1 MTAVNVTVRHARPED
16 LEALARLVQA
26 HVRDY
31 YGRPAPSADRV
42 QVLLGALLYEKE
54 GVVLV
59 AEQDG
64 SLAGFAIL
72 YFTFSTE
79 QADKIAVLNDIH
91 VVEELRRTGAGS
103 LLFDACRAFAKEN
116 GFAYLTWQVTRENQQ
131 AQGFFERMGATRQD
145 WVSYSI

>member
-1 MTAVNVTVRHARPED
+1 MAEVTVRRARPED
-16 LEALARLVQA
+16 LETLTRLVQV

-31 YGRPAPSADRV
+31 YGRPEPTPDRV
-42 QVLLGALLYEKE
+42 RVLLGTLLYEKE

-64 SLAGFAIL
+64 ALAGFAIL
-72 YFTFSTE
+72 YLTFSTE

-103 LLFDACRAFAKEN
+103 ALFDACRDFAKEN
-116 GFAYLTWQVTRENQQ
+116 GFAYLTWQVTRENQE
-131 AQGFFERMGATRQD
+131 AQRFFESMGATRQD

>member
-1 MTAVNVTVRHARPED
+1 VTVSDVVVRHARPED
-16 LEALARLVQA
+16 LEALVGLVQS

-31 YGRPAPSADRV
+31 YGRPAPSAERV
-42 QVLLGALLYEKE
+42 RALLGTLLYEKE

-59 AEQDG
+59 AESGG
-64 SLAGFAIL
+64 SLGGFAVL

-79 QADKIAVLNDIH
+79 QADKIVVLNDIH

-103 LLFDACRAFAKEN
+103 ALFDACRDFAKEN
-116 GFAYLTWQVTRENQQ
+116 GFAYLTWQVTKENQQ

>member
-1 MTAVNVTVRHARPED
+1 VRVADVTVRRARPED
-16 LEALARLVQA
+16 LDALVELVQA

-31 YGRPAPSADRV
+31 YGRPEPSAERV
-42 QVLLGALLYEKE
+42 RVLLGALLYEKE

-64 SLAGFAIL
+64 GLAGFAIL

-91 VVEELRRTGAGS
+91 VLEELRRTGSGS
-103 LLFDACRAFAKEN
+103 ALFDGCRAFAKEN

>member
-1 MTAVNVTVRHARPED
+1 MSGVTVRHARPED
-16 LEALARLVQA
+16 LEPLAQLVQA

-31 YGRPAPSADRV
+31 YTRPEPSAERV
-42 QVLLGALLYEKE
+42 RALLGTLFYEKE
-54 GVVLV
+54 GVVLL
-59 AEQDG
+59 AEQEG
-64 SLAGFAIL
+64 TLAGFAVL

-79 QADKIAVLNDIH
+79 HADKIAVLNDIH

-103 LLFDACRAFAKEN
+103 ELFDACRAYAKEN
-116 GFAYLTWQVTRENQQ
+116 GFAYLTWQVTKENEQ

>member
-1 MTAVNVTVRHARPED
+1 MADMTVRHARPED
-16 LEALARLVQA
+16 LEPLVELVQA

-31 YGRPAPSADRV
+31 YGRPAPSAERV
-42 QVLLGALLYEKE
+42 RALLGALLYEKE

-59 AEQDG
+59 AEETG
-64 SLAGFAIL
+64 LLTGFAIL

-91 VVEELRRTGAGS
+91 VVEERRRTGAGS
-103 LLFDACRAFAKEN
+103 ELFDACRAFAKEN
-116 GFAYLTWQVTRENQQ
+116 GFAYLTWQVTKENQQ

>member
-1 MTAVNVTVRHARPED
+1 MSDVTVRHARPED
-16 LEALARLVQA
+16 LEELTRLVQI

-31 YGRPAPSADRV
+31 YGRPQPAAERV
-42 QVLLGALLYEKE
+42 SVLLGALLYEKE

-59 AEQDG
+59 AEQEG
-64 SLAGFAIL
+64 ALAGFAIL

-103 LLFDACRAFAKEN
+103 ALFDACRAFAKEN
-116 GFAYLTWQVTRENQQ
+116 GFAYLTWQVTKENVQ
-131 AQGFFERMGATRQD
+131 AQGFFERMGGTRQD

>member
-1 MTAVNVTVRHARPED
+1 MADVTGRHARPED
-16 LEALARLVQA
+16 LDPLAQLVQA

-31 YGRPAPSADRV
+31 YARPPPSAERV
-42 QVLLGALLYEKE
+42 RALLGTLLYEKE

-59 AEQDG
+59 AEQEG
-64 SLAGFAIL
+64 RLAGFAVL

-79 QADKIAVLNDIH
+79 HADKIAVLNDIH

-103 LLFDACRAFAKEN
+103 ELFDACRAYAKEN
-116 GFAYLTWQVTRENQQ
+116 GFAYLTWQVTKENEQ

>member
-1 MTAVNVTVRHARPED
+1 MMVTDVTVRHARPED
-16 LEALARLVQA
+16 LEPLAELVQA

-31 YGRPAPSADRV
+31 YARPAPSTERV
-42 QVLLGALLYEKE
+42 RALLGTLLYEKD

-59 AEQDG
+59 ADQRG

-79 QADKIAVLNDIH
+79 HADKIAVLNDIH
-91 VVEELRRTGAGS
+91 VVEELRRTGGGS
-103 LLFDACRAFAKEN
+103 SLFDACRDYAKEN
-116 GFAYLTWQVTRENQQ
+116 GFAFLTWQVARENQL
-131 AQGFFERMGATRQD
+131 AQGFFERMGAIRQD

>member
-1 MTAVNVTVRHARPED
+1 VTVGDVTVRRARPED
-16 LEALARLVQA
+16 LEPMVELVQS

-31 YGRPAPSADRV
+31 YGRPAPTMERV
-42 QVLLGALLYEKE
+42 RALLGTLLYEKE

-59 AEQDG
+59 AEENAT
-64 SLAGFAIL
+64 LAGFAIL

-79 QADKIAVLNDIH
+79 HADKIAVLNDIH

-103 LLFDACRAFAKEN
+103 VLFDACRDFAKEN
-116 GFAYLTWQVTRENQQ
+116 GFAYLTWQVTKENQQ

>member
-1 MTAVNVTVRHARPED
+1 MMVTDVIVRHARPED
-16 LEALARLVQA
+16 LEPLAELVQA

-31 YGRPAPSADRV
+31 YARPAPSAERV
-42 QVLLGALLYEKE
+42 RALLGTLLYEKE

-59 AEQDG
+59 ADQGG

-79 QADKIAVLNDIH
+79 HAEKIAVLNDIH
-91 VVEELRRTGAGS
+91 VVEELRRTGGGS
-103 LLFDACRAFAKEN
+103 SLFDGCRDYAKEN
-116 GFAYLTWQVTRENQQ
+116 GFAFLTWQVAWENQQ

-145 WVSYSI
+145 WVSFSI

>member
-1 MTAVNVTVRHARPED
+1 MTDVTVRHARPED
-16 LEALARLVQA
+16 LDTLPRLVQT

-31 YGRPAPSADRV
+31 YGRPEPSEDRV
-42 QVLLGALLYEKE
+42 RVLLGTLLYEKE

-72 YFTFSTE
+72 YFAFSTE

-103 LLFDACRAFAKEN
+103 ALFEACREFAKEN
-116 GFAYLTWQVTRENQQ
+116 GFAYLTWQVTNDDQQ

>member
-1 MTAVNVTVRHARPED
+1 MADVTVRHARPED
-16 LEALARLVQA
+16 LEPLVQLVQA

-31 YGRPAPSADRV
+31 YARPAPSTERV
-42 QVLLGALLYEKE
+42 RAVLGTLLYEKE

-59 AEQDG
+59 ADQNGD
-64 SLAGFAIL
+64 LAGFAIL

-79 QADKIAVLNDIH
+79 HADKIAVLNDIH
-91 VVEELRRTGAGS
+91 VVEELRRTGGGS
-103 LLFDACRAFAKEN
+103 LLFDACREYAKEN
-116 GFAYLTWQVTRENQQ
+116 GFAYLTWQVTKENEQ

>member
-1 MTAVNVTVRHARPED
+1 VADVTVRHARPED
-16 LEALARLVQA
+16 LEPMVQLVQA

-31 YGRPAPSADRV
+31 YGRPAPSAERV
-42 QVLLGALLYEKE
+42 RALLGTLLYEKE
-54 GVVLV
+54 GIVLV
-59 AEQDG
+59 AERG
-64 SLAGFAIL
+64 GALAGFAIL

-79 QADKIAVLNDIH
+79 HADKIAVLNDIH

-103 LLFDACRAFAKEN
+103 VLFDACRAYAKEN
-116 GFAYLTWQVTRENQQ
+116 GFAYLTWQVTKENTQ

>member
-1 MTAVNVTVRHARPED
+1 MTDVVVRHARPED
-16 LEALARLVQA
+16 LEALAHLVQI

-31 YGRPAPSADRV
+31 YGRPQPSVDRV
-42 QVLLGALLYEKE
+42 RVLLGTLLYEKE

-79 QADKIAVLNDIH
+79 QADKIVVLNDIH
-91 VVEELRRTGAGS
+91 VAEELRRTGAGS
-103 LLFDACRAFAKEN
+103 VLFDACRAFAKEN
-116 GFAYLTWQVTRENQQ
+116 GFAYLTWQVTKENLQ

>member
-1 MTAVNVTVRHARPED
+1 MAKVTVRHARPGD
-16 LEALARLVQA
+16 LTTLTQLVRA

-31 YGRPAPSADRV
+31 YGRPEPSSEWV
-42 QVLLGALLYEKE
+42 QALLGALLYEKE

-59 AEQDG
+59 AEQAG

-79 QADKIAVLNDIH
+79 HADKIAVLNDIH

-103 LLFDACRAFAKEN
+103 ELFDACRTLTKER
-116 GFAYLTWQVTRENQQ
+116 GFAYLTWQVTRDNEEAQQ
-131 AQGFFERMGATRQD
+131 FFERMGATRQD

>member
-1 MTAVNVTVRHARPED
+1 MRDVTVRHARPED
-16 LEALARLVQA
+16 LDTLARLVQV

-31 YGRPAPSADRV
+31 YGRPAPSEERV
-42 QVLLGALLYEKE
+42 RVLLGALLYEKE

-91 VVEELRRTGAGS
+91 VAEELRRTGAGS
-103 LLFDACRAFAKEN
+103 ALFDACRAFAKEN
-116 GFAYLTWQVTRENQQ
+116 RFAYLTWQVTKENQQ
-131 AQGFFERMGATRQD
+131 AQGFFESMGATRQD

>member
-1 MTAVNVTVRHARPED
+1 MGADVMVRHARPED
-16 LEALARLVQA
+16 LEPLVELVQS

-31 YGRPAPSADRV
+31 YGRPAPSAERV
-42 QVLLGALLYEKE
+42 RALLGTLLYEKE

-59 AEQDG
+59 AEQEG
-64 SLAGFAIL
+64 ALAGFAIL

-91 VVEELRRTGAGS
+91 VVEDVRRTGAGS
-103 LLFDACRAFAKEN
+103 MLFDGCREFAKEN
-116 GFAYLTWQVTRENQQ
+116 GFVYLTWQVTKENQQ

>member
-1 MTAVNVTVRHARPED
+1 MSDVTVRHASPED
-16 LEALARLVQA
+16 LDALVELVRM

-31 YGRPAPSADRV
+31 YARPAPSQESVHA
-42 QVLLGALLYEKE
+42 LLGTLLYEKE

-59 AEQDG
+59 ADLDG
-64 SLAGFAIL
+64 GLAGFAIL

-91 VVEELRRTGAGS
+91 VIEELRRTGAGS
-103 LLFDACRAFAKEN
+103 ALFDACRDYAKEN
-116 GFAYLTWQVTRENQQ
+116 GFAYLTWQVSRDDQQ

>member
-1 MTAVNVTVRHARPED
+1 MADVTVRHARPED
-16 LEALARLVQA
+16 LEPLAQLVRG

-31 YGRPAPSADRV
+31 YARPEPSAERV
-42 QVLLGALLYEKE
+42 RALLGTLLYEKE
-54 GVVLV
+54 GIVLV

-64 SLAGFAIL
+64 GLAGFAIL

-79 QADKIAVLNDIH
+79 HADKIAVLNDIH
-91 VVEELRRTGAGS
+91 VIEELRRTGGGS
-103 LLFDACRAFAKEN
+103 ALFDACRSYAKEN
-116 GFAYLTWQVTRENQQ
+116 GFAYLTWQVTKENTQ

>member
-1 MTAVNVTVRHARPED
+1 MTDVTVRRARPED
-16 LEALARLVQA
+16 LDILARLVQA

-31 YGRPAPSADRV
+31 YGRPEPSEDRV
-42 QVLLGALLYEKE
+42 RVLLGALLYEKE
-54 GVVLV
+54 GVVMV

-91 VVEELRRTGAGS
+91 VAEELRRTGAGS
-103 LLFDACRAFAKEN
+103 VLFDACRDFAKEN
-116 GFAYLTWQVTRENQQ
+116 GFAFLTWQVTRENQE
-131 AQGFFERMGATRQD
+131 AQRFFERM
-145 WVSYSI
+145 

>member
-1 MTAVNVTVRHARPED
+1 MADVIVRHARPED
-16 LEALARLVQA
+16 LEALAHLVQA

-31 YGRPAPSADRV
+31 YGRPEPSADRV
-42 QVLLGALLYEKE
+42 QVLLGTLLYEKE

-103 LLFDACRAFAKEN
+103 ALFDACRAFAKEN
-116 GFAYLTWQVTRENQQ
+116 GFAYLTWQVTKENQQ
-131 AQGFFERMGATRQD
+131 AQGFFETMGATRQD

>member
-1 MTAVNVTVRHARPED
+1 MSVTDVTVRRARPED
-16 LEALARLVQA
+16 LEALVDLVQS

-31 YGRPAPSADRV
+31 YGRPAPTAERV
-42 QVLLGALLYEKE
+42 RALLGTLLYEKE

-59 AEQDG
+59 AEESG
-64 SLAGFAIL
+64 RLAGFAIL

-79 QADKIAVLNDIH
+79 HADKIAVLNDIH
-91 VVEELRRTGAGS
+91 VLEELRRTGAGS
-103 LLFDACRAFAKEN
+103 MLFDGCRDFAKEN
-116 GFAYLTWQVTRENQQ
+116 GFAYLTWQVTRDNQP

>member
-1 MTAVNVTVRHARPED
+1 MANVTVRHARLED
-16 LEALARLVQA
+16 LEPLTQLVQA

-31 YGRPAPSADRV
+31 YARPEPSAERV
-42 QVLLGALLYEKE
+42 RALLGTLLYEKE
-54 GVVLV
+54 GIVLV

-64 SLAGFAIL
+64 RLAGFAVL

-79 QADKIAVLNDIH
+79 HADKIAVLNDIH

-103 LLFDACRAFAKEN
+103 ELFDVCRAYAKEN
-116 GFAYLTWQVTRENQQ
+116 GFAYLTWQVTKENEQ
-131 AQGFFERMGATRQD
+131 AQGFFERMGAIRQD

>member
-1 MTAVNVTVRHARPED
+1 MAGVTVRHARPED
-16 LEALARLVQA
+16 LDTLARLVQV

-31 YGRPAPSADRV
+31 YGRPAPSEERV
-42 QVLLGALLYEKE
+42 RVLLGALLYEKE

-59 AEQDG
+59 AEQGG

-72 YFTFSTE
+72 YFTLSTE

-103 LLFDACRAFAKEN
+103 VLFDSCRDFAKEN

>member
-1 MTAVNVTVRHARPED
+1 MTDVTVRRARPED
-16 LEALARLVQA
+16 LDILAGLVQA

-31 YGRPAPSADRV
+31 YGRPEPSEDRV
-42 QVLLGALLYEKE
+42 RVLLGALLYEKE
-54 GVVLV
+54 GVVMV

-91 VVEELRRTGAGS
+91 VAEELRRTGAGS
-103 LLFDACRAFAKEN
+103 ALFDGCRAFAKEN
-116 GFAYLTWQVTRENQQ
+116 GFAYLTWQVTRENQE
-131 AQGFFERMGATRQD
+131 AQRFFERMGATRQD